1 MTRYDVEHDIK
12 DKNAT
17 TKIYM
22 SLGISFHLLAFLA
35 SALLPRTIPQR
46 ELWSSTVTWTR
57 SACGGPLGPWDERS
71 STKPFKELLKLTYS
85 PQSWTFQ
92 AQKWMVGNCGGFSLS
107 KWAFSGYMLNFRIS
121 QVHNV
126 RPFKNWSNDQSLWP
140 GDWWTAQ
147 RGAVDHLG
155 KVLSCSKSRHQQLG
169 MAF

>member
-12 DKNAT
+12 RKNAT
-17 TKIYM
+17 TKIYT

-35 SALLPRTIPQR
+35 LALLPRTIPQR

-71 STKPFKELLKLTYS
+71 YTKPFKVLKLTYT

-92 AQKWMVGNCGGFSLS
+92 AQKWMVCNCGGFSLS

-121 QVHNV
+121 QVIMLD
-126 RPFKNWSNDQSLWP
+126 P
-140 GDWWTAQ
+140 
-147 RGAVDHLG
+147 
-155 KVLSCSKSRHQQLG
+155 SRIDPMTSHCGQEIDGLLKEVPLTTWERCCPVQNQDINS
-169 MAF
+169 